1 MPAPLGAHRAC
12 VVICVVTPVS
22 VHVTEK
28 TGGAS
33 FCASVS
39 VFVFVFV
46 FMFVLVLVLV
56 FAFFLV
62 VPPPCSA
69 QSVAQAAA
77 DAAQHARDSVALL
90 VQQKILALL
99 VQKYLLASLFINA
112 AQTRLLQ
119 RRLESASVEAA
130 AAPRGVR
137 ALIEP

>member
-33 FCASVS
+33 LCASVS

-46 FMFVLVLVLV
+46 FVFVLVLVLV

-77 DAAQHARDSVALL
+77 DAAQHARHSVALL
-90 VQQKILALL
+90 VQKNYCLL
-99 VQKYLLASLFINA
+99 VQKILTCFNLYQRGADSLAA
-112 AQTRLLQ
+112 
-119 RRLESASVEAA
+119 EE
-130 AAPRGVR
+130 VR
-137 ALIEP
+137 ER

>member
-1 MPAPLGAHRAC
+1 
-12 VVICVVTPVS
+12 VS

-39 VFVFVFV
+39 VFVFVLV
-46 FMFVLVLVLV
+46 LVLVLVLLLVLVLV

-77 DAAQHARDSVALL
+77 DAAQHARHSVALL
-90 VQQKILALL
+90 VQKNYCLL
-99 VQKYLLASLFINA
+99 VQKILTCFNLYQRGADSLAA
-112 AQTRLLQ
+112 
-119 RRLESASVEAA
+119 EE
-130 AAPRGVR
+130 VR
-137 ALIEP
+137 ER